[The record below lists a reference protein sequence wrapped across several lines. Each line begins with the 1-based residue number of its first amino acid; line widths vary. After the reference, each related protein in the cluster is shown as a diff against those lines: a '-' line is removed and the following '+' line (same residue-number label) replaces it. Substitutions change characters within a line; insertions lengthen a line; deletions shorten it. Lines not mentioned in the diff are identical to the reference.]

1 MATLLRTDY
10 MKILSEQFNKRKIVW
25 PPMVYY
31 QRRILF
37 SRVNK
42 SRDRNTVV
50 SIGILLILCE
60 YL

>member
-1 MATLLRTDY
+1 